1 MKIPIQKVLVLLSF
15 VVMIV
20 GCNSDGFLGGDL
32 TNKTSD
38 FTVYKNQTGNVNAD
52 ALQAQ
57 HTDSKG
63 TLNFYGVFDS
73 ENNPKEI
80 RTLTYQKANNDTIV
94 NLIIDPITNKLA
106 SSYFSVKG
114 VKSPVVL
121 KFDYIDGVANAY
133 NLSYYNYNWE
143 KETSELLYATRVET
157 DNGVASSNRFLA
169 NKGIEDDVKLLI
181 KTTVGSIAYF
191 EIIVPVIPG
200 LVKVGAAV
208 LAAAAATPVLTA
220 AAIGAAIVIFV
231 PKDAFSKELVYTPS
245 NLPPPSKTPIINPV
259 PATSN
264 PTQNLQT
271 SSCNNTNM
279 TFRASMDAE
288 GSIMITEVVGGQS
301 PYTYMV
307 SSGFQQSQ
315 VFPNKYKDGSYVV
328 SVKDANGCVSTKLV
342 SLKRTIDCANS
353 TFGITVTSLNNT
365 ATVSASGGL
374 SPYTYSW
381 SSGST
386 SVTATNL
393 TSGTYTV
400 TVTDKLG
407 CTKTAEAI
415 VVGPCDDTTTPYPTV
430 AIGGQVW
437 MQKNLNVCK
446 YRNGDD
452 IPQVQNS
459 AAWNDLRTGAWCYY
473 ENNTANGPVYGKL
486 YNWYAVNDPR
496 GLAPIGY
503 HVPAYAEWK
512 TLTTYLG
519 GQFEA
524 GNKMKA
530 TTGWTPYTGITN
542 TNSSGFTG
550 LPAGFRS
557 GNGLFELIGS
567 YGSWWCS
574 SEFDTRYAWDGYLY
588 YSNANTSGDYG
599 GYKGNGF
606 SVRCIRD

>member
-1 MKIPIQKVLVLLSF
+1 MKKQIQKVLVLLSF
-15 VVMIV
+15 VILLLA
-20 GCNSDGFLGGDL
+20 CSKEDN
-32 TNKTSD
+32 TSITTEPSK
-38 FTVYKNQTGNVNAD
+38 FTVYKNQTGDNSAD

-57 HTDSKG
+57 NTDSKG

-80 RTLTYQKANNDTIV
+80 RTLTYQKTNNDTIV

-143 KETSELLYATRVET
+143 NKTSELLYAARVET
-157 DNGVASSNRFLA
+157 NNGVASSNPFFA
-169 NKGIEDDVKLLI
+169 NRGGVNDGFKLIAQSLTIGFVTVK
-181 KTTVGSIAYF
+181 
-191 EIIVPVIPG
+191 IIVPIVSGLITASATVIAAAVAAPI
-200 LVKVGAAV
+200 VTTAAVGAV
-208 LAAAAATPVLTA
+208 LLFLIPKA
-220 AAIGAAIVIFV
+220 GAA
-231 PKDAFSKELVYTPS
+231 ELDYTPS
-245 NLPPPSKTPIINPV
+245 SSTPPSKTPIINPV
-259 PATSN
+259 PATGN
-264 PTQNLQT
+264 PTSNLET
-271 SSCNNTNM
+271 SSCVNTNM
-279 TFRASMDAE
+279 TFRASMDFE
-288 GSIMITEVVGGQS
+288 GSILISEVAEGKA
-301 PYTYMV
+301 PYTYTTG
-307 SSGFQQSQ
+307 SGFQQSQ
-315 VFPNKYKDGSYVV
+315 VFPNKYKDGSYVIGI
-328 SVKDANGCVSTKLV
+328 KDANGCLSFKLV

-567 YGSWWCS
+567 YGFWWSSSS
-574 SEFDTRYAWDGYLY
+574 SEFDTRYAWNGYLN
-588 YSNANTSGDYG
+588 YSNANTIPDYG